1 MIGLD
6 TGFFLELING
16 NEEAVSL
23 WRSAVNDDVE
33 LVVSC
38 LTLFEIE
45 RLGLKGML
53 RDWETVLEAIHGV
66 TLVVW
71 LDRDVLSHS
80 NRLSYGTGIPSMDTL
95 ILASLLSRDVGEIYT
110 TDSDLESNA
119 SKGLSVRNLRKR
131 K

>member
-1 MIGLD
+1 M
-6 TGFFLELING
+6 
-16 NEEAVSL
+16 SL
-23 WRSAVNDDVE
+23 RRSGVNDDVE

-45 RLGLKGML
+45 RLGLKGIL
-53 RDWETVLEAIHGV
+53 SDWETVLEAIHGV

-80 NRLSYGTGIPSMDTL
+80 ARLSHGTGIPSMDAL
-95 ILASLLSRDVGEIYT
+95 ILACLLSRDVGEIYT
-110 TDSDLESNA
+110 TDSDMESYG
-119 SKGLSVRNLRKR
+119 SKGLSVRNLRKP